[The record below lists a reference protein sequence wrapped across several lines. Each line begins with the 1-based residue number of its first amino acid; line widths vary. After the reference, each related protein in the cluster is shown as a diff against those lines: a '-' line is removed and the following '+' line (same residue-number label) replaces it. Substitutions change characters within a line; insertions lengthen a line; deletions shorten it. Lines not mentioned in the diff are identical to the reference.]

1 VANPNSEVRANTFF
15 FFLVHS
21 PYKSHQLDEDSAAP
35 AVKKQSV
42 DEDRKATIRT
52 SGSPRT
58 SLVDDRGVDPL
69 SLHIL
74 KRTGT
79 EAQLKYRASGSIAGD
94 EGVLNR
100 QGSIKTYQETVPGE
114 GGSTAGAKSMANVG
128 RGILGEVL
136 GNESGNKKF
145 SDLCCG

>member
-1 VANPNSEVRANTFF
+1 M
-15 FFLVHS
+15 
-21 PYKSHQLDEDSAAP
+21 P
-35 AVKKQSV
+35 AVKKESV
-42 DEDRKATIRT
+42 DEDRKGSIRT

-79 EAQLKYRASGSIAGD
+79 EAQLKYRASGSITGD
-94 EGVLNR
+94 DVIHNR
-100 QGSIKTYQETVPGE
+100 QGSTISIYPEIVPGE
-114 GGSTAGAKSMANVG
+114 SGSPAGAKSIANVG

-136 GNESGNKKF
+136 GNESGQKK
-145 SDLCCG
+145 SSHLGYG